1 MGDVVQGAFGS
12 SYGSSGLGQTEVS
25 EAPAEQE
32 HARDT
37 GGSAVAPGA
46 VGQNLERLLSDVR
59 TAANR
64 LINLPP
70 AGVVPEDLK
79 TRLLVKYAELES
91 RARAIA
97 DKVGGVSFDAVVV
110 DQMHALQRDAVAYIT
125 EVEDT
130 LRQVGAPS
138 LELATKPKRNWM
150 LYGAIAVGLGVAGFA
165 GYQAYKHTRKS
176 LPATKRP
183 VKRLGRGSSRRSVS
197 AG

>member
-25 EAPAEQE
+25 VPPAEQE
-32 HARDT
+32 PARET
-37 GGSAVAPGA
+37 GGKAVAPA
-46 VGQNLERLLSDVR
+46 EVARNLEMLLSDVR

-70 AGVVPEDLK
+70 AGVVPEELK
-79 TRLLVKYAELES
+79 TRLLARYAELES

-97 DKVGGVSFDAVVV
+97 DKAGVSFDAVVIDLV
-110 DQMHALQRDAVAYIT
+110 HALQNDAVAFIT

-130 LRQVGAPS
+130 LRRVGVPG
-138 LELATKPKRNWM
+138 LELTTKPKRNWM
-150 LYGAIAVGLGVAGFA
+150 LYGVIAVGLGVAGFA
-165 GYQAYKHTRKS
+165 GYQAYKHNRKS

-183 VKRLGRGSSRRSVS
+183 VRRSSGSSRRSVS
-197 AG
+197 EG